1 MLPELFW
8 LSSATARAGAGN
20 APSSFKAD
28 RLIQEIHQELRG
40 AQIRALESS
49 KVTLKSQLLIYSF
62 QDFFF
67 FFLMWTILKAFA
79 EFL

>member
-1 MLPELFW
+1 M
-8 LSSATARAGAGN
+8 ARAGAGN

-40 AQIRALESS
+40 AQIHVLESS